1 MISDIFPLLE
11 KKGLRFLDRS
21 DFPGK
26 IYYSMREGCCHVV
39 WIFSGEDA
47 GFPDVVQAQN
57 MQQQLRE
64 LFLYPQGRIPGCD
77 HNMVIYQVE
86 MLTMVLT
93 RRIAY
98 GRQLCSFCRNC
109 WLLDETQ
116 HILMIYENQPGDFMG
131 LRVPLQQ
138 ALDQSARREMNGGKW
153 KQALRRLPVVN
164 IGIVALNILIFMILS
179 LSGDMESG
187 YFVEQH
193 GGMFPLCITEDGE
206 WWRLITSMFLHF
218 GVQHLANNM
227 LVLFCTGDKLE
238 LAVGRWK
245 YMLIYFGSGI
255 CGGMLS
261 LWMMIRQQDYA
272 VSAGASGAVFGV
284 IGALLWIVIRN
295 RGRLET
301 LTTRRMVLMIVLSLY
316 LGFTG
321 SGVDNWCHVG
331 GVAGGFLL
339 SVLLYRRKAD
349 TP

>member
-1 MISDIFPLLE
+1 MISDISPLLE
-11 KKGLRFLDRS
+11 QKGLRCLDRS
-21 DFPGK
+21 DFPGS
-26 IYYSMREGCCHVV
+26 IYYSMREGYCHVV

-47 GFPDVVQAQN
+47 SFPDVVQAQN

-86 MLTMVLT
+86 LLTLVLT

-109 WLLDETQ
+109 WLIDETQ
-116 HILMIYENQPGDFMG
+116 HILMIYESQPGDFIG
-131 LRVPLQQ
+131 LRDAIQHV
-138 ALDQSARREMNGGKW
+138 LDGSAGREKTAGKW
-153 KQALRRLPVVN
+153 RSELRRLPVVN
-164 IGIVALNILIFMILS
+164 IIIVALNILIFMILS
-179 LSGDMESG
+179 LLGDMESG

-193 GGMFPLCITEDGE
+193 GGMFPLRITENGE
-206 WWRLITSMFLHF
+206 WWRLVTSMFLHF

-238 LAVGRWK
+238 LAVGRWR
-245 YMLIYFGSGI
+245 YVLIYFGSGI
-255 CGGMLS
+255 CGGILS
-261 LWMMIRQQDYA
+261 LCMMLRQQDYA
-272 VSAGASGAVFGV
+272 VSAGASGAIFGV

-301 LTTRRMVLMIVLSLY
+301 LTTRRMLLMILLSLY

-321 SGVDNWCHVG
+321 TGVDNWCHVG
-331 GVAGGFLL
+331 GVAGGFIL
-339 SVLLYRRKAD
+339 SVLLYRKKKNAS
-349 TP
+349 